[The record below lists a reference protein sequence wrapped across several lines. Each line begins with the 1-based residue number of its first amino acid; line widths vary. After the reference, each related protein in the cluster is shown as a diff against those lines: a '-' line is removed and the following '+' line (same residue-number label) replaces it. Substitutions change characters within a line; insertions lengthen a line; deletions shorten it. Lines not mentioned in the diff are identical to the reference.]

1 MKITRL
7 IAISSMLAMSAA
19 ATADGHRYQASD
31 VIDVTGGESFYQGA
45 AWMVRTEGGVTGR
58 IAAKV
63 TTAGDAYTLWAVV
76 FNHPENCAGAQ
87 ADPPAPCAESDLI
100 NPAVEGSVFFASSAI
115 SAADG
120 GLKTNGKP
128 AGGGVINFDF
138 RIDAG
143 GQPDGQFVLLPDAND
158 FAGILDGNGYGAE
171 VHLVVDRHPPVP
183 EGMSWIPDLT
193 STNFPGA
200 GPATNNRAAIF
211 LACESAPCPGSV
223 FSPY

>member
-1 MKITRL
+1 MKITRF

-76 FNHPENCAGAQ
+76 FNNPEYCANH
-87 ADPPAPCAESDLI
+87 PAPCAESDLFI
-100 NPAVEGSVFFASSAI
+100 ENVEGSVFFASSAI

-120 GLKTNGKP
+120 GLKKNGKP

-143 GQPDGQFVLLPDAND
+143 GQPDGQFVLLPDFKNG
-158 FAGILDGNGYGAE
+158 FAGITDGNGNGAE
-171 VHLVVDRHPPVP
+171 IHLVVDRHPPVP
-183 EGMSWIPDLT
+183 DGMSWIPDLT
-193 STNFPGA
+193 STNFPMQ
-200 GPATNNRAAIF
+200 GPATNNRVAIF
-211 LACESAPCPGSV
+211 LACESTPCPGSV

>member
-1 MKITRL
+1 MKVPNILAMTG
-7 IAISSMLAMSAA
+7 MLALAVA
-19 ATADGHRYQASD
+19 ATADERRYQASD
-31 VIDVTGGESFYQGA
+31 VIDVTGDATFYQGA
-45 AWMVRTEGGVTGR
+45 AWMVREEDGVEGR

-76 FNHPENCAGAQ
+76 FNNPENCAGYP
-87 ADPPAPCAESDLI
+87 DEPCAESDLFE
-100 NPAVEGSVFFASSAI
+100 PDVEGSVFFASSAI

-120 GLKTNGKP
+120 GLKKNGKP

-138 RIDAG
+138 EIEAG
-143 GQPDGQFVLLPDAND
+143 GQPDGQFVLLPDFGG
-158 FAGILDGNGYGAE
+158 FAGITEDNGYGAE
-171 VHLVVDRHPPVP
+171 IHLVVDRHPPVP
-183 EGMSWIPDLT
+183 DGMSWIPDLT
-193 STNFPGA
+193 STNFPGF